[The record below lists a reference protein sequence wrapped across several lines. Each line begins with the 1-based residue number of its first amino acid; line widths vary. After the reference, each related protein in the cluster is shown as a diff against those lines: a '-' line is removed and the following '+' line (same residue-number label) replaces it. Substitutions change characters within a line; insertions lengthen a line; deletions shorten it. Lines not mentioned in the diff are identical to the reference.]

1 MSSVAGIGD
10 RPQTHLDL
18 EVQQSIEEGRARR
31 LTELARD
38 ELISLVV
45 SNVLL
50 LATAVATA
58 LLIPS
63 TRTPSLIAAVLLVGA
78 YALAYRL
85 EFELST
91 GSAVPTQLVLVP
103 MLFVLPLGL
112 VPLTVAGAIALAC
125 AVDVARGLMHPE
137 RVLLQLGSNAWH
149 AVGPVL
155 VLGLAGESAPTLS
168 HWPLYLGALAAQFA
182 FDFVAPA
189 VREWLVLGVRPRMH
203 LHQMGWVY
211 LIDACLAPVGLAIAF
226 VAIES
231 PAAVVLSLP
240 LIGLLLVF
248 SRERRVRIDS
258 ELELRDAYRGTVFL
272 LGDVVEADDAYT
284 GEHSRDVVELTLG
297 VADALELSTR
307 DRRDAEFVALLHDV
321 GKVRIPNE
329 IINKPGKLTPEE
341 RAIIE
346 THTIEGERMLHRVG
360 GLLGEIGRLVRSCHE
375 RWDGTGYPDG
385 LAGEA
390 IPLVARIVCCSDAFN
405 AMTTDRS
412 YRKAMP
418 LEEALAELRRCAGT
432 HFDPRVVEA
441 LVAHVGRV
449 PVAAERAR
457 EG

>member
-1 MSSVAGIGD
+1 VSTVAGVGD
-10 RPQTHLDL
+10 RPQAHLDL

-38 ELISLVV
+38 ELVSLVV
-45 SNVLL
+45 ANVLL
-50 LATAVATA
+50 LAAGVATA
-58 LLIPS
+58 LFIPS
-63 TRTPSLIAAVLLVGA
+63 SRTPSVLAAVLLVGA

-103 MLFVLPLGL
+103 MLFVLPLGV
-112 VPLTVAGAIALAC
+112 VPLTVSGAIVVAC
-125 AVDVARGLMHPE
+125 AWDVARGFMHPE

-155 VLGLAGESAPTLS
+155 VLGFAGEGAPQLA
-168 HWPLYLGALAAQFA
+168 HWPLYAAALAAQFA
-182 FDFVAPA
+182 FDFIAPS
-189 VREWLVLGVRPRMH
+189 VREWFVLGVRPRMH

-226 VAIES
+226 VAVES
-231 PAAVVLSLP
+231 PVAVVLSLP

-284 GEHSRDVVELTLG
+284 GAHSRDVVDLTLG
-297 VADALELSTR
+297 VADALGLSTQE
-307 DRRDAEFVALLHDV
+307 RRDAEFVALLHDV

-329 IINKPGKLTPEE
+329 IINKPGKLTPDE

-346 THTIEGERMLHRVG
+346 THTLEGERMLHQVG

-385 LAGEA
+385 IAGEA
-390 IPLVARIVCCSDAFN
+390 IPLVARIVCCCDAFN

-412 YRKAMP
+412 YRKGMA
-418 LEEALAELRRCAGT
+418 LEEALAEVERCSGT
-432 HFDPRVVEA
+432 QFDPRVVEA
-441 LVAHVGRV
+441 LVVFVRV
-449 PVAAERAR
+449 PAAA
-457 EG
+457 

>member
-1 MSSVAGIGD
+1 MSTVAGIGD
-10 RPQTHLDL
+10 RPQAHLDL
-18 EVQQSIEEGRARR
+18 EIQQSIEEGRARR

-38 ELISLVV
+38 ERVSLVV
-45 SNVLL
+45 SNALL
-50 LATAVATA
+50 FAAAVATA

-63 TRTPSLIAAVLLVGA
+63 HRSPSILAAVLLVAA

-85 EFELST
+85 EFEIST

-112 VPLTVAGAIALAC
+112 VPLTVAGAIVVAC

-155 VLGLAGESAPTLS
+155 VLGAAGEAAPTLS
-168 HWPLYLGALAAQFA
+168 HWPLYVAALAAQYT

-189 VREWLVLGVRPRMH
+189 VREWLVLGVRPSVQ

-211 LIDACLAPVGLAIAF
+211 FIDTCLAPVGLAIAF

-231 PAAVVLSLP
+231 PLAVVLSLP

-272 LGDVVEADDAYT
+272 LGDVVEADDEYT
-284 GEHSRDVVELTLG
+284 GAHSRDVVELTLG
-297 VADALELSTR
+297 VADALGLSVR
-307 DRRDAEFVALLHDV
+307 ERRDAEFVALLHDV

-329 IINKPGKLTPEE
+329 IINKPGKLTEE
-341 RAIIE
+341 EWAVIR

-385 LAGEA
+385 LAGET
-390 IPLVARIVCCSDAFN
+390 IPLVARIVCCCDAFN

-412 YRKAMP
+412 YRKALP
-418 LEEALAELRRCAGT
+418 LAEAVAELERCAGT
-432 HFDPRVVEA
+432 HFDPQVVDA
-441 LVAHVGRV
+441 LVAHVRRV
-449 PVAAERAR
+449 PAAA
-457 EG
+457 